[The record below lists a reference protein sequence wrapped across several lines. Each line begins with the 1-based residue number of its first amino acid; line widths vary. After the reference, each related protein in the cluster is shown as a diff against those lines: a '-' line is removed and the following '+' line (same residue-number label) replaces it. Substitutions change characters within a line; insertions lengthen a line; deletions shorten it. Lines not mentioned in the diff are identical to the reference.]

1 MYKTK
6 RSREREA
13 RRRRIGLSGKVK
25 PETDSSSSSGDS
37 PKASQEKPKH
47 DTSKKLDLKSS
58 GVLHIFRD
66 CILAV
71 DKALSASMATV
82 CAKSRS
88 LRILCEVTEI
98 LGNGFVWL
106 AIAIY
111 HLSYP
116 KNGLYE
122 QSLNFLFGL
131 ILDIVACATT
141 KQVAQRKRP
150 KFQVGEAL
158 MIGPD
163 QFSFPS
169 GHASRIVFIATFL
182 CKEFHLKPLYRVLI
196 YLTTLWT
203 VLSRLWLGRHYL
215 SDIIAGSLLGACVY
229 FFVGSTWITALQ
241 IQNIFLFFKNSLFLS
256 S

>member
-1 MYKTK
+1 MNQRCLLCLHFFIYRMLNTVCNRNMRNFKK
-6 RSREREA
+6 
-13 RRRRIGLSGKVK
+13 
-25 PETDSSSSSGDS
+25 DS
-37 PKASQEKPKH
+37 PDKPKH

-58 GVLHIFRD
+58 GVVKIFCD

-71 DKALSASMATV
+71 DKAFSASMATV
-82 CAKSRS
+82 CSTSRS
-88 LRILCEVTEI
+88 LRIMCEVTEI

-116 KNGLYE
+116 RNGLYE

-141 KQVAQRKRP
+141 KQVVQRKRP

-169 GHASRIVFIATFL
+169 GHASRFN
-182 CKEFHLKPLYRVLI
+182 
-196 YLTTLWT
+196 
-203 VLSRLWLGRHYL
+203 
-215 SDIIAGSLLGACVY
+215 
-229 FFVGSTWITALQ
+229 FFAI
-241 IQNIFLFFKNSLFLS
+241 
-256 S
+256 